1 MGGTTGPN
9 IPQDGLQCMLDVGN
23 LRGGFMGTTLSDV
36 SGMGFSNNRDF
47 TEASN
52 PASNLSFNAS
62 QYASDYTQTY
72 DRSINMPTNGM
83 FGPASDSFG
92 ITSSTGASFVVV
104 MKQHSLHSKMA
115 FQFYMGDGAGNDAR
129 GYFTHLTW
137 GNGYAY
143 FDTNGSTST
152 SSGGGRLNTAGSHFV
167 DEGWQ
172 MWTFTKSA
180 NGATMKIYKDA
191 VEVASR
197 TNAGACPTLSDDLA
211 TIGVNDTYNAWDA
224 DLGIFMCYNRELSSA
239 EVQKICDGI
248 KGPEAGFGRYYSA

>member
-1 MGGTTGPN
+1 MGVTGGPS

-23 LRGGFMGTTLSDV
+23 FRGGVFGTTLADV
-36 SGMGFSNNRDF
+36 SGMGFSNNKDF
-47 TEASN
+47 A
-52 PASNLSFNAS
+52 AQSNLSFNAGQNES
-62 QYASDYTQTY
+62 NALLTY
-72 DRSINMPTNGM
+72 DRSIDVPNTGLA
-83 FGPASDSFG
+83 GPASDSFG

-104 MKQHSLHSKMA
+104 MRQHSLTSKMA
-115 FQFYMGDGAGNDAR
+115 FKFYMGDGTGNDAR

-152 SSGGGRLNTAGSHFV
+152 GSGGGRLNTSGSHFV

-172 MWTFTKSA
+172 MWVFTKSA

-197 TNAGACPTLSDDLA
+197 TNAGACPTLSDDPA
-211 TIGVNDTYNAWDA
+211 TIGAGDVYSGWDA

-239 EVQKICDGI
+239 EVQKICDSI
-248 KGPEAGFGRYYSA
+248 KGPEYGFGRYYTA